1 MRRNDDYLFIKY
13 DLRGVIEAQ
22 EKAMNDEIDGIEGN
36 RLLNTNPEELV
47 NYFKEKYLLLAP
59 KLLEDKISVDQN
71 ESQIDVSNDPNRF
84 IFDRGEPF
92 YITGTKIDFY
102 IPYEGDKDLFQCQP
116 STFSL
121 NPPRGTITETDL
133 ILTYHAT
140 DHNGDAIKS
149 EFQRT
154 LDQIKGYL
162 TNIENSAKEF
172 NSQIEDKIRARINSR
187 REKIKSDQ
195 GLAVSFGF
203 PMRKREGALETYVV
217 PEVKRKITP
226 RMPEPTMSAAKPEP
240 ILDMPEYEHILNI
253 VSNMVTV
260 MERSPKAFVGMQEE
274 DLRTHFLVQLNGQYE
289 GQATGETFNASGKTD
304 ILIRVE
310 NKNIFIAE
318 CKFWK
323 GEEYFRE
330 AIDQLLGYTSW
341 RDTKTAIL
349 LFNRNKDT
357 SSVLAQIPKIV
368 EAHTGYI
375 KKMDYNSESGFRFVM
390 QHNNDK
396 ERELILT
403 VMVFDVPID

>member
-1 MRRNDDYLFIKY
+1 MRHDDYLFIKY
-13 DLRGVIEAQ
+13 DLHGVIEAQ
-22 EKAMNDEIDGIEGN
+22 EKAMNEEIDSIEGN

-59 KLLEDKISVDQN
+59 KLIEDKISVDQN

-84 IFDRGEPF
+84 IFDRSEPF

-102 IPYEGDKDLFQCQP
+102 VPYEGDKDLFQCQP

-162 TNIENSAKEF
+162 TNIENSARDF
-172 NSQIEDKIRARINSR
+172 NNQIEDKIRARINSR
-187 REKIKSDQ
+187 REKIKNDQ
-195 GLAVSFGF
+195 GLVASFGF
-203 PMRKREGALETYVV
+203 PMRKREGTLETFIV
-217 PEVKRKITP
+217 PEVKRKIIP
-226 RMPEPTMSAAKPEP
+226 RMPEPTMPASKPEP
-240 ILDMPEYEHILNI
+240 VLDMAEYEHILNI

-260 MERSPKAFVGMQEE
+260 MERSPKAFIGMQEE

-289 GQATGETFNASGKTD
+289 GQATGETFNSSGKTD

-323 GEEYFRE
+323 GEEYFIE
-330 AIDQLLGYTSW
+330 AINQLLGYTSW
-341 RDTKTAIL
+341 RDTKTAII

-357 SSVLAQIPKIV
+357 SGVLAQIPKIV
-368 EAHTGYI
+368 ETHEGFI
-375 KKMDYNSESGFRFVM
+375 KKIDYNSETGFRFVM
-390 QHNNDK
+390 QHKNDK

-403 VMVFDVPID
+403 VMVFDVPTG